1 MNRLFGK
8 GKTKEPPPNL
18 GDCVSNVRILLITK
32 IDNTFTEIELNIRM
46 FSGDNINVL
55 NSSFQFL

>member
-18 GDCVSNVRILLITK
+18 GDCVSNVSINRILIHSFNDYIYILI
-32 IDNTFTEIELNIRM
+32 L
-46 FSGDNINVL
+46 G
-55 NSSFQFL
+55 